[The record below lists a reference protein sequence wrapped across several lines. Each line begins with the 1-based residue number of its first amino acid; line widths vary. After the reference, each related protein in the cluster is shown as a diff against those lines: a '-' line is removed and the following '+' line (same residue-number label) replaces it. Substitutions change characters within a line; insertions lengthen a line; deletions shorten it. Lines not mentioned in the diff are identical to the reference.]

1 LFHKIIQKKGEGN
14 MRKLAICLIVSVVL
28 MSFAVAG
35 IAGTAEKR
43 RGPQNDK
50 FLTQLI
56 PGFLVKPHEAY
67 EWHLYKDMGGPTY
80 SGSPSWKSYMEF
92 LEWKLEE
99 YGVRDIQRN
108 PFSYNRWYTSDWPDK
123 SQWSLISNG
132 VPINVASYSAYSGST
147 GDAGLTAE
155 LIYYNPASPPTAG
168 QMAGKIVVFKTLPHP
183 VNFWTLPVLQA
194 ITYALSYT
202 FQDYEY
208 TSNPETFGPIYTVA
222 PNDVSINGDVWYQLN
237 QTTGFNNILRAN
249 GAGGGIIVFDQ
260 SYDRLAGL
268 YQFGV
273 PTLGNVPTLFLD
285 RVAGAQVIADAQAT
299 GRSATLRLVAT
310 VKNTETYQLF
320 GYLPGRNYGTPED
333 EMILLTTHTEGPSI
347 SQENGAFGILG
358 IIKYFSNIPQSERP
372 RTLMIFLDNRHYMPG
387 METFW
392 SAYNLPDDML
402 DPVVATIG
410 TEHLGQ
416 LEYHETG
423 VNRDIYEQTGRVE
436 TAFLWT
442 RNNQTLI
449 DMAIKAVIDNE
460 WPRCQV
466 KAIERPGIHN
476 EHQGTWYGLGNAQ
489 RYNRPG
495 FGTMGTQGAYWS
507 TRPRIEAF
515 DADLF
520 YSQVATMA
528 QLTGSLML
536 ADKIEIDPVWGIL
549 RSSVAPQMTNPIL
562 RNVLSIGLADSH
574 FVDPNQAATQRT
586 TLLSQSDQIFAYV
599 KERNYSSAKNVLD
612 AMRLNIVNWVVAGT
626 KKTSVLAAVDNAIAK
641 LPTP

>member
-1 LFHKIIQKKGEGN
+1 LFHKIIQKKGEGK
-14 MRKLAICLIVSVVL
+14 MRKLVICLIVSVVL
-28 MSFAVAG
+28 MSFTSVG
-35 IAGTAEKR
+35 IAKNAAKR
-43 RGPQNDK
+43 QGPKNDK
-50 FLTQLI
+50 FLTQI
-56 PGFLVKPHEAY
+56 NPGFMVKPHEAY
-67 EWHLYKDMGGPTY
+67 QWHVLKDAGGPCF
-80 SGSPSWKSYMEF
+80 SGNASWMAFLAF
-92 LEWKLEE
+92 LENKFEE
-99 YGVRDIQRN
+99 YGVVDITKN
-108 PFSYNRWYTSDWPDK
+108 AWNYNRWYTSDWPDNSK
-123 SQWSLISNG
+123 WSLISNG
-132 VPINVASYSAYSGST
+132 VPISVASYSAYSGST
-147 GDAGLTAE
+147 VDAGITAE
-155 LIYYNPASPPTAG
+155 LIYYNPALPPTAG

-183 VNFWTLPVLQA
+183 ANFWTLPVPQA

-249 GAGGGIIVFDQ
+249 GASGGIIVFDE
-260 SYDRLAGL
+260 SYDRLSGL

-285 RVAGAQVIADAQAT
+285 RVAGTQVIADAQAT
-299 GRSATLRLVAT
+299 GRSATLRLVAE
-310 VKNTETYQLF
+310 VEDTETYQLF
-320 GYLPGRNYGTPED
+320 GYLPGRNYGTPDD
-333 EMILLTTHTEGPSI
+333 EMILLTSHTDGAGI

-387 METFW
+387 METYW
-392 SAYNLPDDML
+392 SAYNLPSEML
-402 DPVVATIG
+402 DSVVATVG

-423 VNRDIYEQTGRVE
+423 VNLDIYEQTGRVE

-466 KAIERPGIHN
+466 KAIERPGIQN

-515 DADLF
+515 DENLF
-520 YSQVATMA
+520 YSEVATMA

-536 ADKIEIDPVWGIL
+536 ANKIEIDPVWGIL

-562 RNVLSIGLADSH
+562 RIVLPIGLADSH
-574 FVDPNQAATQRT
+574 FLDPGQAASHRD
-586 TLLSQSDQIFAYV
+586 TLMSQSDQIFAYV
-599 KERNYSSAKNVLD
+599 KARNYSSAKNVLD
-612 AMRLNIVNWVVAGT
+612 VMRLNVDNWLVPGA
-626 KKTSVLAAVDNAIAK
+626 KETSVLAAVDNAIAK
-641 LPTP
+641 LPTQ